1 MATSSIAMVRQAFPI
16 EMANLYTVAGE
27 IDLSVA
33 TNILVVNTKDTPE
46 RFTLRIDG
54 VEIFDAT
61 PISAN
66 GTISIDIK
74 QVVGTSISGFA
85 SSGLVKLHISG
96 VEVS

>member
-1 MATSSIAMVRQAFPI
+1 MVRQAFPI
-16 EMANLYTVAGE
+16 EMTSLYSVSGAIE
-27 IDLSVA
+27 LAVA
-33 TNILVVNTKDTPE
+33 TSILVVNTKDTPE

-74 QVVGTSISGFA
+74 QVVETSISGFA
-85 SSGLVKLHISG
+85 TSDLVKLHISG
-96 VEVS
+96 VQVSA

>member
-1 MATSSIAMVRQAFPI
+1 MATYSLAMVRQAFPI
-16 EMANLYTVAGE
+16 EMSNLYTVADG

-74 QVVGTSISGFA
+74 QVVVTSISGFA
-85 SSGLVKLHISG
+85 SSALVKLHISG
-96 VEVS
+96 VEVA

>member
-1 MATSSIAMVRQAFPI
+1 MATSSIAMVRQALPI
-16 EMANLYTVAGE
+16 EMSNLYQVANVNTLA
-27 IDLSVA
+27 IA
-33 TNILVVNTKDTPE
+33 TSILVVNTKDTPE

-74 QVVGTSISGFA
+74 QVVVTSISGFA
-85 SSGLVKLHISG
+85 TSDLVKIHISG